1 MALCVD
7 GGTRRQNTNGA
18 KPTLFSRDKKC
29 TTLLQILNAS
39 LSPSMVD
46 MLIHFNS
53 TTGRKDCEGTIGD
66 SPAKAFFTDQRH
78 HLRISQ
84 NWQTMHKS
92 LTQAKMKMSDLT
104 HLVKTASSTCVIL
117 PSRHTR
123 LLSTTSVVL

>member
-1 MALCVD
+1 VHNLAANFEC
-7 GGTRRQNTNGA
+7 
-18 KPTLFSRDKKC
+18 FIES
-29 TTLLQILNAS
+29 
-39 LSPSMVD
+39 

-53 TTGRKDCEGTIGD
+53 SMGRKDCEGTIGD

-104 HLVKTASSTCVIL
+104 HLVKTASYACVIL
-117 PSRHTR
+117 PSRHRR